1 MLELILCFATI
12 FSVYVAA
19 VGINDIRELWRVDR
33 TKAMLAGVA
42 ALGMALMSTVVTLVL
57 VRILVLE

>member
-19 VGINDIRELWRVDR
+19 VGINDTRELWRVDR

-57 VRILVLE
+57 VRMLVLE

>member
-33 TKAMLAGVA
+33 TKAVLAGVA

-57 VRILVLE
+57 VRMLVLE

>member
-1 MLELILCFATI
+1 MLELVLCFATI

-33 TKAMLAGVA
+33 TKAVLVGVA
-42 ALGMALMSTVVTLVL
+42 TFVVTVISTVVTLVL
-57 VRILVLE
+57 VRMLVLE

>member
-57 VRILVLE
+57 VKMLVLE

>member
-33 TKAMLAGVA
+33 TKAVLAGVA

-57 VRILVLE
+57 VKMLVLE